1 MDRNLLL
8 SFTFFLMM
16 WHQSI
21 QMQTLYVLNNRR
33 RLRRWGVRPVNR
45 SKDEHGFQH
54 NLFEELWTSD
64 AREFYEATRMWPE
77 HFKRLHDLCE
87 VHLRKRSLRRPLSVS
102 TRLALTLT

>member
-16 WHQSI
+16 WHQTT

-64 AREFYEATRMWPE
+64 AREFYEATARSTIAR
-77 HFKRLHDLCE
+77 HKRTVSGFLCQE
-87 VHLRKRSLRRPLSVS
+87 
-102 TRLALTLT
+102 